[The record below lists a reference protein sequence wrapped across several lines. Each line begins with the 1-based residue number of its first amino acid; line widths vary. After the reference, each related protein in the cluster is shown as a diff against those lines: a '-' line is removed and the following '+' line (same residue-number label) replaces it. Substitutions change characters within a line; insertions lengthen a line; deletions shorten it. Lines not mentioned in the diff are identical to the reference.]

1 MWSSNSKI
9 DKVRRTD
16 TTVWNKCDIWQ
27 TLGGNLVAL
36 GRQAGS
42 IGQAGGAGT
51 VVGEEPPR
59 VNASRKV
66 AQEAKNNLCISLHS
80 RAQLV
85 VPPTIMFNLH
95 HHRCFAR
102 TSGWCTVGV
111 RSTSRPPLPP
121 YVYVRA
127 AFLVILRRSPL
138 FTASSL
144 ALAAASISFGPSS
157 FVCLVSVSALNHWP
171 CIMHAYLDDRS
182 TAAIISVVCT
192 YMLCSSSRQYVPVH
206 TTIRWCVHLEY
217 EPYIFYE
224 NWFGGQWIMKS
235 PLYTMYV

>member
-1 MWSSNSKI
+1 M
-9 DKVRRTD
+9 RHLTD
-16 TTVWNKCDIWQ
+16 TRRESCC
-27 TLGGNLVAL
+27 A
-36 GRQAGS
+36 RQAGRQHWPGRRCRYGS
-42 IGQAGGAGT
+42 GWRAPQGQC
-51 VVGEEPPR
+51 
-59 VNASRKV
+59 V
-66 AQEAKNNLCISLHS
+66 AESCARSQEQSLHSLPS

-85 VPPTIMFNLH
+85 VPPTIMFKLH

-111 RSTSRPPLPP
+111 RSTSRAPLPP
-121 YVYVRA
+121 YVRA
-127 AFLVILRRSPL
+127 AFLVILRPSPF

-192 YMLCSSSRQYVPVH
+192 YMLCTTVQYVAVH
-206 TTIRWCVHLEY
+206 ATIRWWVLLEY
-217 EPYIFYE
+217 EPYI
-224 NWFGGQWIMKS
+224 
-235 PLYTMYV
+235 LY

>member
-1 MWSSNSKI
+1 MRHLTDTRRESCCARQAALARQAVP
-9 DKVRRTD
+9 VRRW
-16 TTVWNKCDIWQ
+16 VKSPQ
-27 TLGGNLVAL
+27 
-36 GRQAGS
+36 
-42 IGQAGGAGT
+42 GQCIAESCA
-51 VVGEEPPR
+51 R
-59 VNASRKV
+59 S
-66 AQEAKNNLCISLHS
+66 QEQSLHSLPS

-85 VPPTIMFNLH
+85 VPPTIMFKLH

-111 RSTSRPPLPP
+111 RSTSRAPLPP
-121 YVYVRA
+121 YVRA
-127 AFLVILRRSPL
+127 AFLVILRPSPF

-192 YMLCSSSRQYVPVH
+192 YMLCTTVQYVAVH
-206 TTIRWCVHLEY
+206 ATIRWWVLLEY
-217 EPYIFYE
+217 EPYI
-224 NWFGGQWIMKS
+224 
-235 PLYTMYV
+235 LY

>member
-1 MWSSNSKI
+1 MWSSNYKI

-36 GRQAGS
+36 GRQHWPGRRCRYGGGWRAPQ
-42 IGQAGGAGT
+42 GQC
-51 VVGEEPPR
+51 
-59 VNASRKV
+59 V
-66 AQEAKNNLCISLHS
+66 AESCARSQEQSLHSLPS

-85 VPPTIMFNLH
+85 VPPTVMFNLH
-95 HHRCFAR
+95 HHCCFAR

-111 RSTSRPPLPP
+111 RSRAPLPP
-121 YVYVRA
+121 YVRA

-171 CIMHAYLDDRS
+171 CIMHTS
-182 TAAIISVVCT
+182 TIV
-192 YMLCSSSRQYVPVH
+192 LQLP
-206 TTIRWCVHLEY
+206 
-217 EPYIFYE
+217 
-224 NWFGGQWIMKS
+224 
-235 PLYTMYV
+235 

>member
-1 MWSSNSKI
+1 M
-9 DKVRRTD
+9 RHLTD
-16 TTVWNKCDIWQ
+16 TRRESCC
-27 TLGGNLVAL
+27 A
-36 GRQAGS
+36 RQAGRQHWPGRRCRYGS
-42 IGQAGGAGT
+42 GWRAPQAQGQC
-51 VVGEEPPR
+51 
-59 VNASRKV
+59 V
-66 AQEAKNNLCISLHS
+66 AESCARSQEQSLHSLPS

-85 VPPTIMFNLH
+85 RSTSYDHVFKLH

-127 AFLVILRRSPL
+127 AFLVILLRSPL

-217 EPYIFYE
+217 EPYVFYE